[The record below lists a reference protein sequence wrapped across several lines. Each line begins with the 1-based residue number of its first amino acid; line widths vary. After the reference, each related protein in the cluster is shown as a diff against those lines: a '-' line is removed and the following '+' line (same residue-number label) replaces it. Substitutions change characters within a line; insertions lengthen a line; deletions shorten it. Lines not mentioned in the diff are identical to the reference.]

1 VTSALGRDQNER
13 RILTRTFDA
22 VEEEFDHF
30 DRFKSSSSNEPTQ
43 RRRRYTFQRL
53 DHFFPFLSSFLVLP
67 RLLARAIGKGDGPP
81 ILADWDTPFRTRDH
95 SVGLPPNPPSIA
107 STSARRRDAGAQ

>member
-1 VTSALGRDQNER
+1 MLVPLNIHQVLPSHGHAVEWPYGATFPVAFPACRRLVTSALGRDQNER

-30 DRFKSSSSNEPTQ
+30 DRFKSSCSNEPTQ

-67 RLLARAIGKGDGPP
+67 
-81 ILADWDTPFRTRDH
+81 
-95 SVGLPPNPPSIA
+95 
-107 STSARRRDAGAQ
+107 